1 MEQIIVK
8 KEIIEGVFKEINI
21 LEKIEKKY
29 TEMFDLIREYEEI
42 SNINSERNLKYLS
55 MSDLKG
61 TKNCPENIIHMS
73 LINLM
78 HSRLD
83 LLKPIDLKLEL
94 GFQRNLYFFISD
106 LIKIIEKSK
115 GQSSLGNE
123 INSLLNTYTDEYL
136 EEVFEKF
143 IIK

>member
-73 LINLM
+73 LIHLI
-78 HSRLD
+78 SDRLD

-115 GQSSLGNE
+115 GQSDLGNN
-123 INSLLNTYTDEYL
+123 INLLLSQYQDEYL

>member
-8 KEIIEGVFKEINI
+8 QEIIESVYKEISI
-21 LEKIEKKY
+21 LEKLEEKY
-29 TEMFDLIREYEEI
+29 DEILDLIKKFEKV
-42 SNINSERNLKYLS
+42 SNDSSELNLKYLS
-55 MSDLKG
+55 ISDLKG
-61 TKNCPENIIHMS
+61 TMNCPENIIHMS

-123 INSLLNTYTDEYL
+123 INSLLNIYTDEYL

>member
-115 GQSSLGNE
+115 GQSDLGNN
-123 INSLLNTYTDEYL
+123 INLLLSQYQDEYL

>member
-8 KEIIEGVFKEINI
+8 QEIIESVYKEISI
-21 LEKIEKKY
+21 LEKLEEKY
-29 TEMFDLIREYEEI
+29 DEILDLIKDFNKSQKESFELNREYFSFENRKEM
-42 SNINSERNLKYLS
+42 L
-55 MSDLKG
+55 
-61 TKNCPENIIHMS
+61 NCPENIIEMS

-78 HSRLD
+78 HNRLD
-83 LLKPIDLKLEL
+83 LLKPIDLKFEL
-94 GFQRNLYFFISD
+94 GFQRNHYIFISD

>member
-55 MSDLKG
+55 LSDIKG
-61 TKNCPENIIHMS
+61 TMNCPENIIHMS
-73 LINLM
+73 LIHLI
-78 HSRLD
+78 SDRLD

-106 LIKIIEKSK
+106 LMKTIEKSK
-115 GQSSLGNE
+115 GQSNLGDE
-123 INSLLNTYTDEYL
+123 INSLLNTYTGEYL

>member
-1 MEQIIVK
+1 M
-8 KEIIEGVFKEINI
+8 
-21 LEKIEKKY
+21 
-29 TEMFDLIREYEEI
+29 
-42 SNINSERNLKYLS
+42 
-55 MSDLKG
+55 
-61 TKNCPENIIHMS
+61 NCPENIIHMS